1 MIGVEAVAHV
11 DAVLES
17 IALSLDGIQICVCEP
32 DPFLLDLLLRLFPV
46 PLNLIPIHLALPNC
60 REASSTGIKTM
71 THGISR
77 SKPWLVAEATLEESS
92 DVSEDETDALK
103 HQRAADQGDAAAQY
117 NLGNLY
123 LEGRGMPQDDAKALK
138 WFRRAADQGDAVNVA
153 AVRGGFL
160 TLWAAQR
167 PLR

>member
-1 MIGVEAVAHV
+1 
-11 DAVLES
+11 
-17 IALSLDGIQICVCEP
+17 
-32 DPFLLDLLLRLFPV
+32 
-46 PLNLIPIHLALPNC
+46 
-60 REASSTGIKTM
+60 M

-77 SKPWLVAEATLEESS
+77 SKTWLVAEAALEESS

-117 NLGNLY
+117 NLGNVY
-123 LEGRGMPQDDAKALK
+123 LEGRGMPQDDAKALTN
-138 WFRRAADQGDAVNVA
+138 QGDAVNVA

-167 PLR
+167 LLR